1 MLPLWSRGDG
11 TLDFRRLVRARLMY
25 REAAEPPYAISSM
38 RMNRTYRGV
47 HVRVVMR
54 GDACHF
60 GSERSSFACL
70 LRCLRALHR
79 IQPCWWH
86 EGASS
91 TVERPVTICL
101 ATGAMLV
108 MSHQQQQQCH
118 QSPFDA
124 LRIEPPPRV
133 SHPSRRHP
141 HARIASTGIQYC
153 PRTSIQI
160 GSCPK
165 EASGPRREAEAVPI
179 PYKVCG
185 SLELVASAHPRR
197 SSGSTDVVS
206 PGCIIA

>member
-1 MLPLWSRGDG
+1 M
-11 TLDFRRLVRARLMY
+11 DFRRLVRARLMY

-108 MSHQQQQQCH
+108 MS
-118 QSPFDA
+118 
-124 LRIEPPPRV
+124 V
-133 SHPSRRHP
+133 
-141 HARIASTGIQYC
+141 ASTATAV
-153 PRTSIQI
+153 PSKPLRRTKNRTSSSSKPPQPAPSARPYSFDGHTILPENEHTNWKLPQ
-160 GSCPK
+160 GS
-165 EASGPRREAEAVPI
+165 
-179 PYKVCG
+179 
-185 SLELVASAHPRR
+185 
-197 SSGSTDVVS
+197 
-206 PGCIIA
+206 